1 MKPNTTDTTDRTDPV
16 EGMERFEGLPAKI
29 TAAFYLGL
37 VAKGNLVATRAM
49 LGDEAGW
56 LLVTSERQTYRM
68 RQSEFEAAQAE
79 LDRQRKR
86 VEAVR
91 REGVDQTTF
100 LGAAVLLAIEAFL
113 RGKEAA

>member
-1 MKPNTTDTTDRTDPV
+1 MKSELNTINDCAAEQRYP
-16 EGMERFEGLPAKI
+16 LPPKI

-49 LGDEAGW
+49 PGGVVDW
-56 LLVTSERQTYRM
+56 LLVTSERQSYMM
-68 RQSEFEAAQAE
+68 RHAEFEAAQAE
-79 LDRQRKR
+79 LELQRER
-86 VEAVR
+86 VKSVR
-91 REGVDQTTF
+91 REGVDETTF